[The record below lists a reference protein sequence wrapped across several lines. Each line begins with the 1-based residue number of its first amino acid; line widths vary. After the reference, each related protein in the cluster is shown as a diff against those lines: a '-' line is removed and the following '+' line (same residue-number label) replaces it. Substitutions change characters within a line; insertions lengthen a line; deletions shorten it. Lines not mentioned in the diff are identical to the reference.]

1 MCERKILEVMFLMK
15 ISCILETGAVFTF
28 GKSQFAD
35 NIPNKFWIRD
45 DKVIQVCCGD
55 EHTALV
61 AGNRCLCI
69 FSLKLI
75 TRYPFLCELCIIL
88 LCL

>member
-1 MCERKILEVMFLMK
+1 MCCFWTNEEGNTKVCSQLYV
-15 ISCILETGAVFTF
+15 CVLETGAVFTF

-61 AGNRCLCI
+61 AGKI
-69 FSLKLI
+69 M
-75 TRYPFLCELCIIL
+75 PFIL
-88 LCL
+88 LYALLIFL